1 MQVFV
6 EQGGEERRPRALW
19 RLVAQFAV
27 FVVASVL
34 FTVPLA
40 SLLYLFRAAGVAPGE
55 AGGLEVSP
63 DSPALLPLNG
73 AASLLAISLS
83 LWLAGRYLDKRP
95 IRDFGLRV
103 DRGWWLDLGFGLAL
117 GAVLMTAVFLVQAG
131 AGWVSVAGTYR
142 STVPDVPFSLA
153 ILIPAFA
160 FLCVGVYEELLSR
173 GYQLQNIAEGLD
185 YPALG
190 PKGAIVAAWAIS
202 SAFFGALHA
211 LNPGATLIST
221 TNIALAGI
229 MLGTGYVL
237 TGQLAIPIG
246 LHITWNF
253 FQGNVFGFPVS
264 GISPIGATF
273 VATEQSGPAL
283 WTGGSF
289 GPEAGLIGIS
299 AMLLGILLTLLWVRA
314 RTGKV
319 GLHTPIA
326 ERPRAT
332 PAGEESTS
340 H

>member
-1 MQVFV
+1 LQVFV
-6 EQGGEERRPRALW
+6 EQVGEERRPRALW
-19 RLVAQFAV
+19 RLVVQFSIFA
-27 FVVASVL
+27 VASVL

-40 SLLYLFRAAGVAPGE
+40 SLLYLFRTAGVAPGG
-55 AGGLEVSP
+55 AGGLELSP
-63 DSPALLPLNG
+63 GSPALVPLSG
-73 AASLLAISLS
+73 AASLLAVLLS

-95 IRDFGLRV
+95 IRDFGLRING
-103 DRGWWLDLGFGLAL
+103 GWWLDLGFGLAL

-142 STVPDVPFSLA
+142 STVPDLPFSQA

-160 FLCVGVYEELLSR
+160 FLCIGVYEELLSR
-173 GYQLQNIAEGLD
+173 SYQLQNIAEGLN

-190 PKGAIVAAWAIS
+190 PKGAIS

-211 LNPGATLIST
+211 VNPNATLIST

-229 MLGTGYVL
+229 MLGAGYVL

-264 GISPIGATF
+264 GIETIGATF
-273 VATEQSGPAL
+273 VETEQSGPAL
-283 WTGGSF
+283 WTGGAF

-299 AMLLGILLTLLWVRA
+299 AMLLGILLTLLWIRA
-314 RTGKV
+314 CTGKV
-319 GLHTPIA
+319 GLHTPLS
-326 ERPRAT
+326 ERPGTTDRLT
-332 PAGEESTS
+332 RT
-340 H
+340 